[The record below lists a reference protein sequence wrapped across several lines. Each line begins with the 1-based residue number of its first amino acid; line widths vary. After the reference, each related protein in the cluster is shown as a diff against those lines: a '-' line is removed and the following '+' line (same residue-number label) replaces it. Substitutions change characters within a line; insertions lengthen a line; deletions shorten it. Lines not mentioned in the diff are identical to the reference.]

1 MRSPLSLSHFLHPA
15 FWISMYSHRPLCGL
29 LIYLRLDLFD
39 PGLFSIS
46 LSPITLFYPQSSLFH
61 FHMALGW
68 HTVFNWIQK
77 EGDLFGLLWIS
88 WPRDWRAS
96 HFPLVCTEGQ
106 DFYDMLLLETKG
118 SSNSSM
124 MVSEQFLMA
133 ETPNPF
139 LSLFSF
145 PFFSFSCF
153 WNRVSTHKL
162 LLEGE
167 ENSILES
174 LDSSL
179 SSSMQGITWNGSD
192 IMYNPLWKQWNQG
205 MSRLGQGKFM

>member
-145 PFFSFSCF
+145 PFLSFPFLSFPFLSFPFLSFPFLSFPFLSFPFPSFPFFLFFFFFFFFSIIF
-153 WNRVSTHKL
+153 
-162 LLEGE
+162 
-167 ENSILES
+167 
-174 LDSSL
+174 
-179 SSSMQGITWNGSD
+179 
-192 IMYNPLWKQWNQG
+192 
-205 MSRLGQGKFM
+205 